1 MIIEIDEGKGGMSHL
16 SVRLHSIADKTSAK
30 VYDKLNVS
38 CACVGERRLRQ
49 VQCELCMC
57 GGERCLWQTYRHETS
72 VVYRGSSK
80 RKCFMVLMCILD

>member
-38 CACVGERRLRQ
+38 CVCV
-49 VQCELCMC
+49 
-57 GGERCLWQTYRHETS
+57 
-72 VVYRGSSK
+72 
-80 RKCFMVLMCILD
+80 

>member
-38 CACVGERRLRQ
+38 CACVGERGVYDRRIDMKR
-49 VQCELCMC
+49 VWCTE
-57 GGERCLWQTYRHETS
+57 EVRKESVLW
-72 VVYRGSSK
+72 
-80 RKCFMVLMCILD
+80 F

>member
-38 CACVGERRLRQ
+38 CACVVERGVYDRRIDMKQ
-49 VQCELCMC
+49 VWCTEEVEKKVFYGL
-57 GGERCLWQTYRHETS
+57 T
-72 VVYRGSSK
+72 
-80 RKCFMVLMCILD
+80 CILN

>member
-38 CACVGERRLRQ
+38 CACVGERR
-49 VQCELCMC
+49 
-57 GGERCLWQTYRHETS
+57 CL
-72 VVYRGSSK
+72 
-80 RKCFMVLMCILD
+80 